1 MPAPPGVRIAPILLA
16 RTGEFVVD
24 GVTVTHPGV
33 RAALWAGLRRGPE
46 GWRVDALGGTR
57 AVRVE
62 DVPYFVRGVRAGGDG
77 DGGALALEMV
87 DGATEPVRAP
97 LRISRDGVLYAPV
110 RGELA
115 RFLRPAQAQ
124 VAPFLRGSEGTGWE
138 IVAGENVMPVL
149 PLEEAA

>member
-16 RTGEFVVD
+16 RTGELIVD

-33 RAALWAGLRRGPE
+33 KAALWAGLRRGPD

-57 AVRVE
+57 AVQVE
-62 DVPYFVRGVRAGGDG
+62 DVPYFVRGVSGGGDAG
-77 DGGALALEMV
+77 PLVVELV
-87 DGATEPVRAP
+87 DGATEPLQGP

-124 VAPFLRGSEGTGWE
+124 MAPFLRGSEGAGWE
-138 IVAGENVMPVL
+138 IVTGESVMPVL
-149 PLEEAA
+149 ALEEAA